1 VNELQTWLLR
11 LLQMPLRL
19 PDVVSPVRL
28 QDLSRYQAEMEFWFA
43 AHQTD
48 LQRLDKFVTK
58 HTLGGRPRPP
68 IQSSTLNGLLKGFMD
83 LVFEHDGRYYVADY
97 KSNWLGPDES
107 HYTVEQLEEAIR
119 SHRYDLQYA
128 LYLLALHR
136 HLRTRLVDYDYDRH
150 VGGAV
155 YWFLRG
161 IEHDSCG
168 LHIEKPPKVLIETLD
183 ALFSGRERRAA

>member
-1 VNELQTWLLR
+1 
-11 LLQMPLRL
+11 
-19 PDVVSPVRL
+19 
-28 QDLSRYQAEMEFWFA
+28 
-43 AHQTD
+43 
-48 LQRLDKFVTK
+48 
-58 HTLGGRPRPP
+58 
-68 IQSSTLNGLLKGFMD
+68 LNGLLKGFMD